1 MVRLFFL
8 FVMFWLVAGCATS
21 PSDVVTIHCERKKR
35 CCQSD
40 FQQCVASME
49 GRIQRTM
56 PATLQLYVDMDHM
69 ACEPNVKRLRLW
81 NMLQWH
87 QPPLTMP
94 ATCSNH
100 NDCPYVMD
108 SHYIKTA
115 HWMCSCPLKDRV
127 KGACAVKVC
136 TAPAKVGQR
145 CAASPLPILCDSAGW
160 CSIGEGDATG
170 VCVARKELGED
181 CRRSLE
187 CKETPEYI
195 GFCQRRSDSVWGKC
209 VKAQIACGA

>member
-8 FVMFWLVAGCATS
+8 FLMFWLVAGCATS

-56 PATLQLYVDMDHM
+56 QATLQQYVDMDHM
-69 ACEPNVKRLRLW
+69 ACEPNLKRLRLW

-94 ATCSNH
+94 ATCTNH

-108 SHYIKTA
+108 SNYIKTA
-115 HWMCSCPLKDRV
+115 HWMCSCRSRTALRV
-127 KGACAVKVC
+127 
-136 TAPAKVGQR
+136 PALSR
-145 CAASPLPILCDSAGW
+145 CARLQPRWVSVALPVLCPSCVTQLAGVV
-160 CSIGEGDATG
+160 SVEGDATG
-170 VCVARKELGED
+170 VCVARKKLGED

-187 CKETPEYI
+187 CEETPDYI
-195 GFCQRRSDSVWGKC
+195 GFSAREVRQRVG
-209 VKAQIACGA
+209 